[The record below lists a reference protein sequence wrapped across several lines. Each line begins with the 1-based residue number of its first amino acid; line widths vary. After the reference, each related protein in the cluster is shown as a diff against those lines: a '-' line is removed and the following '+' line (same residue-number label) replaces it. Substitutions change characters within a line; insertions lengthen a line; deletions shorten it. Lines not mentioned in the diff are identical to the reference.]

1 MKPIWDIWAA
11 YYFQMGGST
20 SLDYCVAYNFFQ
32 SMESGRWII
41 YQFGWFSLLRS
52 YKESLIYRMDD
63 SWNKVGFLLYHHDVS
78 HVVLS
83 FPSWKHNNHVTPQN
97 VWHVDFLPKDL
108 MAPRRNDLGIWMKK
122 RNHITWLYERWC
134 NCLAPNFLSFGD
146 FLGLFLWMQSFKI
159 NTIQYLDT
167 GRVSRVIGSKVPFFE
182 VPFKHLRKPFTFQ
195 SSFWEIHF

>member
-146 FLGLFLWMQSFKI
+146 FLGPSVNAKKVNQYQSFLI
-159 NTIQYLDT
+159 LVVYQ
-167 GRVSRVIGSKVPFFE
+167 E
-182 VPFKHLRKPFTFQ
+182 
-195 SSFWEIHF
+195 W